1 MASDQT
7 QDASV
12 SALAADQIQ
21 TIVVAVANSEDQ
33 FSLLTKEPTTTT
45 TGNEEEY
52 LDPTVLGGG
61 KRLRLTIQKT
71 KSP

>member
-7 QDASV
+7 RYASV
-12 SALAADQIQ
+12 SALATDQSQ
-21 TIVVAVANSEDQ
+21 TALVMPANSEDQ
-33 FSLLTKEPTTTT
+33 SSLFTEELTTTT
-45 TGNEEEY
+45 ISNGEEY